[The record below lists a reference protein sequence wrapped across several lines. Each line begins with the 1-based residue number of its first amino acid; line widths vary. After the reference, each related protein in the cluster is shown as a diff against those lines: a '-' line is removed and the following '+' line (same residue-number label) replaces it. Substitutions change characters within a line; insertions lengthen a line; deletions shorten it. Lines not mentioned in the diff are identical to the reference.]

1 MLFWASKP
9 ESRKAKADVERPQ
22 SETNK
27 KTEKAD
33 GNLQI
38 MGENEIDFSIHDPFL
53 KIYQKSQ

>member
-53 KIYQKSQ
+53 KI